1 MQLKSTN
8 STPIRL
14 RMERWIGICKRV
26 FYDFRSSRQQDTAG
40 KLHMWLL
47 DSFLQSV
54 TAIKQSGR
62 PSPIMAMPRYHYDKR
77 PLLSAV

>member
-8 STPIRL
+8 SAPIRL
-14 RMERWIGICKRV
+14 RMERWISICKRV
-26 FYDFRSSRQQDTAG
+26 FYDFTSSRQQDTAG

-54 TAIKQSGR
+54 TAIKQRGR
-62 PSPIMAMPRYHYDKR
+62 PSHQLPIMAT
-77 PLLSAV
+77 LSS